1 MSAAIT
7 LNIIGA
13 LRNPLHEARELEHA
27 KITKQL
33 ERKIR
38 KLSKQSKDDS
48 LTLAEKIAIKAQAK
62 PLAVQLHRHKLNF
75 HSFVLNGQESFDG
88 VEDAKPVL

>member
-1 MSAAIT
+1 MSAAFT

-13 LRNPLHEARELEHA
+13 LRNPHHEARELEHT

-33 ERKIR
+33 ERKIK
-38 KLSKQSKDDS
+38 KLNNQSKADS

-62 PLAVQLHRHKLNF
+62 PLAEQLLRHKLNF
-75 HSFVLNGQESFDG
+75 HTFVLDG
-88 VEDAKPVL
+88 PEGAGDACLPQ

>member
-1 MSAAIT
+1 MSAAIS

-13 LRNPLHEARELEHA
+13 IRNPLHDAREIEHC

-38 KLSKQSKDDS
+38 KLNKQSKDDA
-48 LTLAEKIAIKAQAK
+48 LTLADKIAIKAQIK
-62 PLAVQLHRHKLNF
+62 PLAEQLHSHKLNF
-75 HSFVLNGQESFDG
+75 HSYILDG
-88 VEDAKPVL
+88 PSGAG